1 VMTDENANTADL
13 TIDEK
18 LNQVLRKL
26 GDLDTRLATLEA
38 AATDRAKETRPA
50 PRL

>member
-1 VMTDENANTADL
+1 MIDENANTADL

-18 LNQVLRKL
+18 LDQVLRKL
-26 GDLDTRLATLEA
+26 GDLDARLAALEA
-38 AATDRAKETRPA
+38 RADDDASETPPA